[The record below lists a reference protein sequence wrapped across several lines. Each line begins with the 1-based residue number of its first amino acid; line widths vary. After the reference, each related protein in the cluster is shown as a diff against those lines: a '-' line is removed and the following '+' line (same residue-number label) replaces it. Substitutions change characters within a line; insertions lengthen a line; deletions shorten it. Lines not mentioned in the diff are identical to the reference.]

1 MKILWIGPFIPSQY
15 ASEWP
20 ASSPAASKWQLCLLQ
35 GLFSKNIN
43 IELLLNRPRFT
54 YFRKQFE
61 SKNINYEKNLIHG
74 SYPCGG
80 NGYSKCTN

>member
-1 MKILWIGPFIPSQY
+1 LYTFKSFL
-15 ASEWP
+15 
-20 ASSPAASKWQLCLLQ
+20 K
-35 GLFSKNIN
+35 LFLARRIIN

-61 SKNINYEKNLIHG
+61 SKNINYEKNLNHG

-80 NGYSKCTN
+80 NRFSKSTN